1 LAAHTGVD
9 GVEGLTQ
16 FLQFMV
22 NGITIGAAYSLV
34 ALAMVI
40 IYKTSEVL
48 NFAQGDMAM
57 MSAFVAYM
65 MLSGADEGGY
75 GLGYI
80 TAFPL
85 ALLFAFV
92 LGAILEF
99 AFLRRAKDPNVLGLI
114 IITLG
119 LEMILFGLASWK
131 WGADQKLFPFPVS
144 GYDVHEVAGVF
155 ISDLNLVTLGVA
167 LVLMFLLFLFFRYT
181 KVGVAMKA
189 TQQNQTAARLMGI
202 RVGRIMMLTWGI
214 SSVVGA
220 CAAFLIAPTD
230 TLEPFLMWNPQLK
243 GFAAAVLGGMTSLM
257 GAVGGGLLLGIVE
270 NLFGGYVS
278 IEFKSVVAFVVIVAV
293 LCLRPSGLFA
303 RHYVR
308 KV

>member
-1 LAAHTGVD
+1 MFGQLIAS
-9 GVEGLTQ
+9 
-16 FLQFMV
+16 
-22 NGITIGAAYSLV
+22 GIAIGATYALM

-57 MSAFVAYM
+57 LSAFVAYT
-65 MLSGADEGGY
+65 MLEELAY
-75 GLGYI
+75 PFWA
-80 TAFPL
+80 AFPL
-85 ALLFAFV
+85 ALLFAFC
-92 LGAILEF
+92 LGAFLEF
-99 AFLRRAKDPNVLGLI
+99 AFLRRAKEPTLLGLI

-119 LEMILFGLASWK
+119 LEMILYGMASWR
-131 WGADQKLFPFPVS
+131 WGSDQKNFPFPVS
-144 GYDVHEVAGVF
+144 DFDVHDLGGGVVV
-155 ISDLNLVTLGVA
+155 SDLNLVTLGVA
-167 LVLMFLLFLFFRYT
+167 LGLMLLLFLFFRYT

-189 TQQNQTAARLMGI
+189 TQQNQSAARLMGI

-220 CAAFLIAPTD
+220 AAAMLIASTD
-230 TLEPFLMWNPQLK
+230 TLDPNLMWTPQLK
-243 GFAAAVLGGMTSLM
+243 GFSAAVLGGMTSLV
-257 GAVGGGLLLGIVE
+257 GAVLGGFLLGLIE

-278 IEFKSVVAFVVIVAV
+278 VEFKSAVAFVVIVVV

>member
-1 LAAHTGVD
+1 MFGQLIVS
-9 GVEGLTQ
+9 
-16 FLQFMV
+16 
-22 NGITIGAAYSLV
+22 GIAIGATYALM

-57 MSAFVAYM
+57 LSAFMAYF
-65 MLSGADEGGY
+65 MLEGH
-75 GLGYI
+75 GLPFAY
-80 TAFPL
+80 AFPL
-85 ALLFAFV
+85 ALVFAFC
-92 LGAILEF
+92 LGAFLEF
-99 AFLRRAKDPNVLGLI
+99 AFLRRAKEPTVLGLI

-119 LEMILFGLASWK
+119 LQMILYGVASWR
-131 WGADQKLFPFPVS
+131 WGSDQKNFPFPAS
-144 GYDVHEVAGVF
+144 DFSVHEFIPGVF
-155 ISDLNLVTLGVA
+155 ISDLNLVTLAWA
-167 LVLMFLLFLFFRYT
+167 LVLMLGLFLFFRYT

-189 TQQNQTAARLMGI
+189 TQQNETVARIMGI

-220 CAAFLIAPTD
+220 SAAFLIASTD
-230 TLEPFLMWNPQLK
+230 TLDPNLMWNPQLK
-243 GFAAAVLGGMTSLM
+243 GFSSAVLGGMTSLP
-257 GAVGGGLLLGIVE
+257 GAVAGGFILGVIE

-278 IEFKSVVAFVVIVAV
+278 VEFKSVVAFAVIVLI
-293 LCLRPSGLFA
+293 LCVRPSGLFA